1 MVVLVFLQISQ
12 ISSSV
17 MGLFGGTS
25 CDLVWWGWVWNFSIL
40 LVCMVSCVAGG
51 HEWGVHSLGRV
62 GPGQCAEWWAATAWW
77 AGLAVFPGRWQAALG
92 AGSGHCSPPLAWVA
106 WMHIVQLGPAAL
118 VAGLARLLH
127 IVQLGPSAL
136 EAGLAHHRVQLGQ
149 MGGLWV
155 YMLIFGLKLGV
166 KLDWVCTWQQA
177 TL

>member
-1 MVVLVFLQISQ
+1 MDFFVFLQISQ

-17 MGLFGGTS
+17 MGLFGGAP
-25 CDLVWWGWVWNFSIL
+25 CDLVWWGWVWNFS
-40 LVCMVSCVAGG
+40 
-51 HEWGVHSLGRV
+51 
-62 GPGQCAEWWAATAWW
+62 
-77 AGLAVFPGRWQAALG
+77 
-92 AGSGHCSPPLAWVA
+92 LAWVA
-106 WMHIVQLGPAAL
+106 WVHIVQLGPAAL

-155 YMLIFGLKLGV
+155 YMLIFGLKLGI